1 VKLSV
6 LKNNIP
12 VKDYNLSQMLKGDE
26 KGPFSFFLGRSPECQ
41 IQLDSREISRIQAE
55 ITYGDGIW
63 SIKNSSPQIPIFLN
77 GGLVD
82 KTKIEEGSS
91 ILVGPFRLLAQGVE
105 KPAPAVE
112 TPKEEIKEGAQEETK
127 TEEALTQEVSPEISE
142 GDFSLGGG
150 TPTETVPPP
159 ESPLPTEGVLEATS
173 EPPATTE
180 GEAPSGEQTADI
192 PIIKFELDL
201 QGPYAPFGTYLVDKP
216 ETFIGRDEK
225 KCQIVLKDSEVSA
238 VHAVIRKKHYACE
251 IEDLK
256 SKNGIIHN
264 GKRINKIDLAN
275 DDQFSIGTTNFLVRA
290 YTQFLEQESPR
301 LMPVEENQ
309 SIEVEKIIEESASF
323 ENKEG
328 VEGQVPGAEG
338 APTEKKKF
346 NLKDFYQGIKTDPAK
361 RKRALII
368 GGVLLAAIMLIPSEP
383 EKPKKEPTKK
393 AGEVSDKA
401 KKGVDEKLKKFTPEQ
416 LDFLDSAYLLSK
428 ELFKQGKYAET
439 IFELQKIFS
448 LTPDY
453 KNAKQI
459 NSLAKSGLAKMEEL
473 ERKRLEEVERK
484 KREQRIKEMVEKA
497 TGAVKNREADLAK
510 GLFAQILKLDPENYE
525 VTQLKL
531 EIESWESEEKRK
543 KEEEENQRVQR
554 EKRVETLAPGK
565 KYFLAQDWYKAIIRL
580 NEFLEINPMDE
591 DLIKEATD
599 MLKESKQNLATLV
612 DPILEKAETLKEGG
626 DAKGAYE
633 EYKKALL
640 FDPSQEKP
648 IAEMKK
654 ISEKL
659 QVRAGKVYREA
670 IISESLSLFQ
680 DAKEKFLEVQQ
691 ISPSDG
697 EYYEKATQKL
707 KNYMDYE

>member
-1 VKLSV
+1 
-6 LKNNIP
+6 
-12 VKDYNLSQMLKGDE
+12 MLIGGE

-63 SIKNSSPQIPIFLN
+63 SIKNTSPQIPIFLN

-105 KPAPAVE
+105 KPAPPAE
-112 TPKEEIKEGAQEETK
+112 APKEGTQEGTEETAQAAETK
-127 TEEALTQEVSPEISE
+127 TEEALTGEVSPEISE

-150 TPTETVPPP
+150 TPTETVPPEATP
-159 ESPLPTEGVLEATS
+159 ETPLSTEGALEGMS

-180 GEAPSGEQTADI
+180 GEAPSGDQTADI

-201 QGPYAPFGTYLVDKP
+201 QGPYAPFGTYVVDKP

-238 VHAVIRKKHYACE
+238 VHAVIRKKHYSCE

-256 SKNGIIHN
+256 SKNGIVHN

-275 DDQFSIGTTNFLVRA
+275 GDQFSIGTTNFLVRA

-309 SIEVEKIIEESASF
+309 SIEVEKIIEETASF

-328 VEGQVPGAEG
+328 AEGQVAGAEG
-338 APTEKKKF
+338 EPTEKKKF

-368 GGVLLAAIMLIPSEP
+368 GGVLLAAIMLLPSEP
-383 EKPKKEPTKK
+383 EKPKQKEPTKK

-401 KKGVDEKLKKFTPEQ
+401 KKGEEEKLKKFTPEQ

-459 NSLAKSGLAKMEEL
+459 NALAKSGLAKMEEL

-497 TGAVKNREADLAK
+497 TEAVKNREADLAK

-531 EIESWESEEKRK
+531 EIESWETEEKRK

-554 EKRVETLAPGK
+554 EKRVELLGPGK

-580 NEFLEINPMDE
+580 NEFLEITPMDE

-599 MLKESKQNLATLV
+599 MLKESKQNLANLV